1 MERRGRVVAQL
12 VERRACR
19 RLWVRVPPARLGVF
33 SKEEWMA
40 QKPKRFDEES
50 GEFVEYGSGDGCGGF
65 IAKLIAI
72 VVLLAMLKACGVM

>member
-1 MERRGRVVAQL
+1 M
-12 VERRACR
+12 VEQRLSSRP
-19 RLWVRVPPARLGVF
+19 LWVRVPPARFGVF

-65 IAKLIAI
+65 IAKLVAF
-72 VVLLAMLKACGVM
+72 VVLLVVLKDCGVM

>member
-1 MERRGRVVAQL
+1 
-12 VERRACR
+12 
-19 RLWVRVPPARLGVF
+19 
-33 SKEEWMA
+33 MA

>member
-1 MERRGRVVAQL
+1 MGSSPTR
-12 VERRACR
+12 
-19 RLWVRVPPARLGVF
+19 PFGVF

-65 IAKLIAI
+65 VAKLIAF
-72 VVLLAMLKACGVM
+72 VVLLVVLKACGVM